1 MIVMLILK
9 FISLLVMYALGN
21 VSWSNYL
28 EVQKVPEDK
37 VVLQINSGNT
47 EFNTHVGIDWLVA
60 LLAIIASILALV
72 AGNKIVYK
80 LKNKQTDWRNEY
92 R

>member
-1 MIVMLILK
+1 
-9 FISLLVMYALGN
+9 MYALGN

-47 EFNTHVGIDWLVA
+47 KFNTHVGVDWLVA
-60 LLAIIASILALV
+60 LLAITASILALA

-80 LKNKQTDWRNEY
+80 LKNGQTDWRNEY

>member
-1 MIVMLILK
+1 MIIMLILK
-9 FISLLVMYALGN
+9 FISLLMMHALGN
-21 VSWSNYL
+21 ASRSNYL
-28 EVQKVPEDK
+28 DVQNMPEDK
-37 VVLQINSGNT
+37 VPNINSGNT

-60 LLAIIASILALV
+60 LLAITASILALL
-72 AGNKIVYK
+72 ASHKIIYK